1 MIALKTGLMASIVMV
16 LKNAKYIKVFT
27 FFFTFLIGKKN
38 IHCFDHISDSQLIT
52 KFGTTP

>member
-27 FFFTFLIGKKN
+27 FFFTFLIGKK
-38 IHCFDHISDSQLIT
+38 HPLF
-52 KFGTTP
+52 